1 MDFFR
6 NPTSRVHPDLDRHVF
21 IRRPLDPGSPIET
34 DTGKSEHIFQG
45 EIDVARF
52 PSCPA
57 MNNDLFVLCHP
68 GLCKEFLQILFFLP
82 NLYLV
87 PF

>member
-6 NPTSRVHPDLDRHVF
+6 NPALRIDSDLDRHAL

-52 PSCPA
+52 PYWET
-57 MNNDLFVLCHP
+57 
-68 GLCKEFLQILFFLP
+68 GLGVSTINEFILRVDF
-82 NLYLV
+82 
-87 PF
+87 